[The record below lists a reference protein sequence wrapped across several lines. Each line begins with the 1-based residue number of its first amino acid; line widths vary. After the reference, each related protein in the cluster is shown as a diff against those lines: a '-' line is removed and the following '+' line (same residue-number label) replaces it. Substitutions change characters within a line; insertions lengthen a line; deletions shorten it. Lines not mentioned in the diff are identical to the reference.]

1 MSVVNYS
8 GRVELRDD
16 PHLPFL
22 VVVTSSDGVIVAKY
36 PMRNKAQ
43 ADEKLAAAIERMKM
57 ASIKHPARR
66 KRRHIPSG
74 N

>member
-8 GRVELRDD
+8 GRVESRDD
-16 PHLPFL
+16 PQLPFL
-22 VVVTSSDGVIVAKY
+22 VVVTSSDGVIVARY
-36 PMRNKAQ
+36 PVRNKAQ

-57 ASIKHPARR
+57 ASIKRPTKR
-66 KRRHIPSG
+66 KRRHTQGG

>member
-1 MSVVNYS
+1 MSVVHYS

-43 ADEKLAAAIERMKM
+43 ADEKLAAAIERMEK
-57 ASIKHPARR
+57 ASITRPTKR
-66 KRRHIPSG
+66 KRRYTPGG

>member
-8 GRVELRDD
+8 GRVEFRDD

-43 ADEKLAAAIERMKM
+43 ADEKLAATIERMKM
-57 ASIKHPARR
+57 ASIKRPTKR
-66 KRRHIPSG
+66 KRRYTPG
-74 N
+74 GK